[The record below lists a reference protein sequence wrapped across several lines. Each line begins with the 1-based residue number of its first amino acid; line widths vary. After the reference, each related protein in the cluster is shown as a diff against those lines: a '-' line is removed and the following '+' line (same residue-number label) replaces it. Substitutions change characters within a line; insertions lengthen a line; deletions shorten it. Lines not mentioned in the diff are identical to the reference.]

1 MSSTTTAILATLAS
15 SRTREKATESERLRA
30 TLEREREKDEE
41 RLRAAWSPERLD
53 YIDRMTRLI
62 TESGA
67 PFEWQFRRL
76 KRLCNES
83 RSTHRWD
90 EVYLEIACDSS
101 DCGKTSHLITLRC
114 FPMSERPDA
123 EMLCSP
129 YQTSVEF
136 WSRVFLC
143 TFDGAE
149 VFWGA
154 KNIVEIGGELHHHMT
169 SQPQICRAFD
179 FIFTC
184 VLDHVLTVSDPYTRE
199 RLLPRCFNLIP
210 SSFPHAFVAHAHR
223 WGTSTQNPLPVLLN
237 LTQFWR
243 TCAALRARMLLPVA
257 CDTVRF
263 ITADVSSNAD
273 DDEPAPDLGSFHA
286 YFPNAM
292 YVASTGAEATLVM
305 AMATAFPRV
314 QELNLFVITPLSRL
328 CSGDLHIMKRVLDMH
343 CLERLF
349 ISPRRVTTSRD
360 VKANILAREISA
372 FVKSRRG
379 LLELAAADYLA
390 TRRPAPTGNAAA
402 PKAWSAYFGSSSYER
417 QTFGIIARFLYGA
430 RFIQTTKLLI
440 DLCSGGG
447 GAGDD
452 MQ

>member
-1 MSSTTTAILATLAS
+1 MSTTTTAILATLAA

-30 TLEREREKDEE
+30 TLEREREKEEE
-41 RLRAAWSPERLD
+41 RLRAAWRPERLD
-53 YIDRMTRLI
+53 FIDRITRLI

-67 PFEWQFRRL
+67 SFEWRFRKL
-76 KRLCNES
+76 KRVCNES

-90 EVYLEIACDSS
+90 EVYLEIACVSS
-101 DCGKTSHLITLRC
+101 DCGKTGHLITLRC

-136 WSRVFLC
+136 WSRVFVC

-154 KNIVEIGGELHHHMT
+154 KNIVEIGGELHHHIT
-169 SQPQICRAFD
+169 SQPQICRAFE

-184 VLDHVLTVSDPYTRE
+184 VLDHVPTVSDPYTRE
-199 RLLPRCFNLIP
+199 QLLPRCFNLIP

-223 WGTSTQNPLPVLLN
+223 WGTSTQNPLSLIFDSA
-237 LTQFWR
+237 QFWR
-243 TCAALRARMLLPVA
+243 TCVVLRARMLLPVA
-257 CDTVRF
+257 CDTVRY
-263 ITADVSSNAD
+263 ITAGVSGNVND
-273 DDEPAPDLGSFHA
+273 YEPEIRDLCAFHA
-286 YFPNAM
+286 YLPNVM
-292 YVASTGAEATLVM
+292 YAATIKPTAAVVM
-305 AMATAFPRV
+305 AIATAFPRV
-314 QELNLFVITPLSRL
+314 QELDLFHNDAISYRR
-328 CSGDLHIMKRVLDMH
+328 SARWHIMKRVLDMH

-349 ISPRRVTTSRD
+349 IAPLPATRSRD
-360 VKANILAREISA
+360 LEGNMLARDVSA

-390 TRRPAPTGNAAA
+390 TRRPAPTGDAAA

-440 DLCSGGG
+440 DFCSGGG
-447 GAGDD
+447 DD